1 MKMGYSW
8 TLHDLERLPSHQEA
22 RTWSPLAAYMSV
34 CFLQTQI
41 AEPEEPCGAG
51 PKDTGSLHTMSGKET
66 SERET
71 DPDVEVEK

>member
-1 MKMGYSW
+1 M
-8 TLHDLERLPSHQEA
+8 T
-22 RTWSPLAAYMSV
+22 V

-51 PKDTGSLHTMSGKET
+51 PKGTGLLRTMGDKDA

-71 DPDVEVEK
+71 DPDVEVDK

>member
-1 MKMGYSW
+1 
-8 TLHDLERLPSHQEA
+8 
-22 RTWSPLAAYMSV
+22 MSV

-51 PKDTGSLHTMSGKET
+51 PKDTGSLLTMSGKEA